1 MRWTSIAL
9 LLGLGLAT
17 VGAQS
22 PLTKA
27 SRQSDTA
34 DDDCPAENVSF
45 ELITGYV
52 YTAPADMLDSQP
64 GTLMLTDCIDTCR
77 NNASCRSINYETGLC
92 VLFSSSADQNGGQ
105 LTPSQFPVFTIY
117 LQKNCLPSAKL
128 CDAAWSFERVLNHQL
143 DTEIRKRGQVQSRQQ
158 CMELCLAE
166 TDFECRSIMFTEGSG
181 ECRLAAMDRHS
192 LAGRPGFGPANGV
205 QYMEV
210 NCVSDPS
217 KLCLYGKERG
227 KILKTVD
234 AVHQAIASEED
245 CQDLCNNAPF
255 RCHSYDYNDTGD
267 NVCRL
272 SHHSAVTLTQIEE
285 PYLYIEE
292 ATTYQLSGCY
302 NVTID
307 CHAGDMTANIR
318 TTSLFDGKV
327 YAKGSPVTCMKDV
340 AGELAFSIT
349 MRYNDQECG
358 VKREGLGGY
367 INEVI
372 IQHHDSIVTSADL
385 GLQLSCE
392 YDLTNK
398 SVSNDVDL
406 SITGEIS
413 PSLFEESVVDSPNVI
428 MRVAN
433 ENGQDT
439 KTAVVGDPLSMVWE
453 ILDPES
459 PYEIFVRDLIAVDG
473 ATDTELVLIDE
484 RGCPTDAAIMGE
496 VRKSESTNKTLS
508 SKFDAFRFPTSDVV
522 QFRAMITPCLPACEP
537 VVCDV
542 LDYTGQTKAINS
554 YGKRKRREAAASS
567 TELDL
572 FGNPRR
578 AKRATKP
585 EEVLVVQSLKIVDR
599 YGKRKEQEQQELQK
613 RNRKLEDLEV
623 SSSSSSSA
631 SGGLDL
637 LAEDI
642 VKAGGPSSDCL
653 DKTSMI
659 VGAVVFLVA
668 QLIIV
673 VMFALIWRRHQR
685 QADKGLNML
694 ESRSDSLS
702 YMYDAGFARRVQ

>member
-1 MRWTSIAL
+1 LSWFVLVVAGVRGQEAGGSTYTEE
-9 LLGLGLAT
+9 G
-17 VGAQS
+17 
-22 PLTKA
+22 
-27 SRQSDTA
+27 
-34 DDDCPAENVSF
+34 CPIEQVSF

-77 NNASCRSINYETGLC
+77 ANSSCQSINYETGLC
-92 VLFSSSADQNGGQ
+92 VLFSSSADQNVGQ
-105 LTPSQFPVFTIY
+105 LSQSQFPVFTLY
-117 LQKNCLPSAKL
+117 VQKNCLPSTPA
-128 CDAAWSFERVLNHQL
+128 CDAAWSFERVMDHQL
-143 DTEIRKRGQVQSRQQ
+143 DTEISRRAQVGSRQQ
-158 CMELCLAE
+158 CMELCLSE
-166 TDFECRSIMFTEGSG
+166 PEFECRSAMYTEGTG

-192 LAGRPGFGPANGV
+192 LAGRPGFEEAVGV
-205 QYMEV
+205 HYMEV

-217 KLCLYGKERG
+217 RLCLYSKERG

-234 AVHQAIASEED
+234 AVYQAIASEQD

-255 RCHSYDYNDTGD
+255 RCHTYDYNDTGN

-272 SHHSAVTLTQIEE
+272 SHHSAGTLTQIEE
-285 PYLYIEE
+285 PYLYIED

-302 NVTID
+302 NVSID
-307 CHAGDMTANIR
+307 CHSGDMTANIR

-327 YAKGSPVTCMKDV
+327 YAKGSPVTCMRDIDD
-340 AGELAFSIT
+340 AMEFSIT
-349 MRYNDQECG
+349 MEYTDLECG

-398 SVSNDVDL
+398 SVSNEVDL
-406 SITGEIS
+406 QITGEIS
-413 PSLFEESVVDSPNVI
+413 PSLFEESVVDSPNVV
-428 MRVAN
+428 MRVADEN
-433 ENGQDT
+433 ENDV
-439 KTAVVGDPLSMVWE
+439 KSAVVGDPLSMVFE

-459 PYEIFVRDLIAVDG
+459 PYEIFIRDLIAVDG
-473 ATDTELVLIDE
+473 ATDTELLLIDE

-496 VRKSESTNKTLS
+496 VRKSPESNKTLS

-554 YGKRKRREAAASS
+554 YGRKKRSFNTA
-567 TELDL
+567 LDL

-578 AKRATKP
+578 VKRSSGP
-585 EEVLVVQSLKIVDR
+585 EELLVVQSLKIVDR
-599 YGKRKEQEQQELQK
+599 YGKREEQKQLQK
-613 RNRKLEDLEV
+613 RKRLLEEDLAFSNQEQETI
-623 SSSSSSSA
+623 SE
-631 SGGLDL
+631 DL
-637 LAEDI
+637 LNAE
-642 VKAGGPSSDCL
+642 CL

-659 VGAVVFLVA
+659 TGAVIFLLA

-673 VMFALIWRRHQR
+673 IMFALIWKRNHKEN
-685 QADKGLNML
+685 DKGLNML